1 MEDFSKK
8 EEGEE
13 FIVGEFQVDFIDCYD
28 PLNGETLNILE
39 IIDCCSGDL
48 VSAIEPLLAEEGDLQ
63 EELKAADGILHI
75 SRLFLKPEFR
85 GQKIGYMI
93 LPVLLNTICKNRNT
107 LVTIY
112 PNPRNDMVEK
122 KHDSRRN

>member
-13 FIVGEFQVDFIDCYD
+13 FIVGEFQVNFIDCYD

-48 VSAIEPLLAEEGDLQ
+48 VSAI
-63 EELKAADGILHI
+63 
-75 SRLFLKPEFR
+75 
-85 GQKIGYMI
+85 
-93 LPVLLNTICKNRNT
+93 CKNRNT

-112 PNPRNDMVEK
+112 PNSRNDMVDK
-122 KHDSRRN
+122 KT